1 MTFFHLCIRQ
11 LDYGVPGEASG
22 AVARHLAD
30 FLDILSPH
38 ALGKAGG
45 GNWSLF
51 GALGLSSS
59 YVMSPR
65 ARFLALAL
73 FVFVRAQLLQGNGGG
88 VRYKR
93 YKESHSVN
101 TGAGGR
107 RGAWEAIAPGVRF
120 SDMGREFHHVVHLL
134 VLPHFCHIRACASS
148 LVPRLRSP
156 PCY

>member
-1 MTFFHLCIRQ
+1 MNCVTFFHLCIRQ
-11 LDYGVPGEASG
+11 LDYGVPGEGGG

-38 ALGKAGG
+38 ALGKAAG

-73 FVFVRAQLLQGNGGG
+73 VVLLRAQILQGNGGG

-93 YKESHSVN
+93 
-101 TGAGGR
+101 
-107 RGAWEAIAPGVRF
+107 
-120 SDMGREFHHVVHLL
+120 
-134 VLPHFCHIRACASS
+134 
-148 LVPRLRSP
+148 
-156 PCY
+156 